1 MVEDHVEIVVHC
13 DDRAEMEDLSSLLN
27 TELNEVQGKI
37 EFASAPVIGDEA
49 DEKGMGLDWTTLL
62 LTLMASGGVVVSI
75 INLIQARLTL
85 PTSITI
91 KSGKE
96 ELSFSGKMTPSDRKM
111 IEEFLKRGKKSKE

>member
-1 MVEDHVEIVVHC
+1 MEEDHVEIVVHC